1 MSELMRGTCHC
12 GAVEFEVELDNGL
25 VDLRRCGCSIC
36 KRKGAIMASVP
47 LARLRVLRGE
57 EQLSLYQWNTK
68 TARHYFCSR
77 CGIYTHHQRRSNPE
91 EYGFNVACLEGVNP
105 FELGEIPI
113 GHGAAQSL
121 VQEPTWL

>member
-1 MSELMRGTCHC
+1 MSELMKGTCHC
-12 GAVEFEVELDNGL
+12 GAVVFEVELDNGID
-25 VDLRRCGCSIC
+25 DLRRCGCSIC

-47 LARLRVLRGE
+47 LAQLRVVSGE
-57 EQLSLYQWNTK
+57 EQLTLYQWNTK

-77 CGIYTHHQRRSNPE
+77 CGIYTHHQRRSNPK

-105 FELGEIPI
+105 FELGEIPVSQ
-113 GHGAAQSL
+113 GAAQSL

>member
-1 MSELMRGTCHC
+1 MSEIMKGTCHC
-12 GAVEFEVELDNGL
+12 GAVVFEVELDNGL
-25 VDLRRCGCSIC
+25 DDLRRCGCSIC

-47 LARLRVLRGE
+47 LARLRVVRGE

-105 FELGEIPI
+105 FELGEIPVSQ
-113 GHGAAQSL
+113 GAAQSL